1 MTVDEE
7 AKVSTTLM
15 VRYTRLPL
23 RLRPLCG
30 LSSTEGFDSGV
41 AQSYQQLR
49 KLTSSIGVTPRLI
62 SLKTS
67 NKPLDLTVQKLMPQ
81 FIPPFTFYVAEY

>member
-41 AQSYQQLR
+41 AQPYQQLR
-49 KLTSSIGVTPRLI
+49 KLTSSIVVASRLT
-62 SLKTS
+62 SLKPT
-67 NKPLDLTVQKLMPQ
+67 NKLPDLTVQKLMPQ
-81 FIPPFTFYVAEY
+81 FIHPFTFYVVD